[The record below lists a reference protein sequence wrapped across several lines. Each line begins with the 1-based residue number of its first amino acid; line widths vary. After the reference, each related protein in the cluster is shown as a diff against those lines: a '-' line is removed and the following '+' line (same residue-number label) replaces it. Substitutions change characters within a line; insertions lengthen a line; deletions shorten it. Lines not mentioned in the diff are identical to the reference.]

1 MPWSRS
7 TPPLCQGLGAESAVS
22 RHLASVAEASK
33 QRFQPEERG
42 ELRAQAFEL
51 EKQSGGVVAFLGIHT
66 DERVAGAFNNSQL
79 RRHQRDPIELPADF
93 LLQHRRQI
101 TAVAGSQRLELFETI
116 TPKRIVV
123 LDALAAEQAPE
134 SIGMLMRSLSSVPRS
149 RVRRRRSSSSRL
161 GARTMEQTRRSPRA
175 QAISVRNS
183 VSPSIASVLARRCLR
198 LTAIEAASTTWL
210 SIPLASS
217 NR

>member
-1 MPWSRS
+1 MTQPEPGKLNHRLAQAAIARLRDALVPFDAAALPG
-7 TPPLCQGLGAESAVS
+7 TGRQSAVS

-66 DERVAGAFNNSQL
+66 DERVAGAFNNIQL

-134 SIGMLMRSLSSVPRS
+134 LDWYAECVP
-149 RVRRRRSSSSRL
+149 
-161 GARTMEQTRRSPRA
+161 
-175 QAISVRNS
+175 
-183 VSPSIASVLARRCLR
+183 
-198 LTAIEAASTTWL
+198 
-210 SIPLASS
+210 
-217 NR
+217 